1 MSQETREGPWPTV
14 REQMRPLGQLPTR
27 NRILPTTT
35 AVSME
40 ADPSPGQV
48 LNEYDPVRATE
59 AEVPGKPC
67 LR

>member
-1 MSQETREGPWPTV
+1 MSQETWEGPWPTV

-40 ADPSPGQV
+40 ADPSPGSSV
-48 LNEYDPVRATE
+48 
-59 AEVPGKPC
+59 
-67 LR
+67 